1 MKIAL
6 YGNRHQDGNE
16 NAITRLLDMLAT
28 RGVAIGIAEK
38 FYNYLSALLP
48 RLPECEVIR
57 SNDFSADVALSIGGD
72 GTFLRTAAWVGN
84 KEIPIVGINTGHL
97 GYLAD
102 VPIDCADTIVEEILQ
117 GKYTIEDRSLIEV
130 VSNTEIDL
138 PNRFALNEVAIL
150 KSASASMLRMVT
162 EVDSRPLTAY
172 LGDGLV
178 VATPTGS
185 TAYNLSA
192 GGPILHP
199 GCHNWVLS
207 PIAPHSLTM
216 RPLVLPDSSEIAIA
230 TESGRA
236 DTFRLSIDG
245 QSVTLPIGTTIT
257 LRKAPYS
264 VRVIQQPLHDFATTL
279 RAKLMWGT
287 DPR

>member
-6 YGNRHQDGNE
+6 YGNRHQGGYE
-16 NAITRLLDMLAT
+16 NSIARLLDMLAA
-28 RGVAIGIAEK
+28 RGVAIGIAER
-38 FYNYLSALLP
+38 FYNYLSDLLP

-57 SNDFSADVALSIGGD
+57 STDFSADVALSIGGD
-72 GTFLRTAAWVGN
+72 GTFLRTAAWVGR
-84 KEIPIVGINTGHL
+84 KEIPIAGINTGHL

-102 VPIDCADTIVEEILQ
+102 IPIDYADKIVEEILQ
-117 GKYTIEDRSLIEV
+117 GKYDIEERSLIEV
-130 VSNTEIDL
+130 VSATPIDL
-138 PNRFALNEVAIL
+138 PRRFALNEVAIL

-162 EVDSRPLTAY
+162 EVDNRPLTAY

-199 GCHNWVLS
+199 GCRNWVLS

-216 RPLVLPDSSEIAIA
+216 RPLVLPDSSEIDIA
-230 TESGRA
+230 TESSRA

-245 QSVTLPIGTTIT
+245 QSVTLPIGTSVT
-257 LRKAPYS
+257 LRKAPFS
-264 VRVIQQPLHDFATTL
+264 VKVMQQPLHDFATTL